1 MFKKAGIALAAAVI
15 MSGCTTQAYFKM
27 PAGQQVRLH
36 ERPQTYSQGLV
47 KTRPYFWSAIGGV
60 KYELVDKNG
69 KTSKEGR
76 LPAKFRPASIFWPPY
91 AIIYWP
97 AGLRYSCYDLTG
109 ATPEQCS
116 PEEQQQLQGATSNQV
131 SAN

>member
-15 MSGCTTQAYFKM
+15 MSGCSTQAYFKM

-47 KTRPYFWSAIGGV
+47 KTRPYFWSAIAGV
-60 KYELVDKNG
+60 KYELIDKNG
-69 KTSKEGR
+69 KISKQGR
-76 LPAKFRPASIFWPPY
+76 LPAKFRVASIFVPPTV
-91 AIIYWP
+91 IYWSV
-97 AGLRYSCYDLTG
+97 GLRYPCYDLTS
-109 ATPEQCS
+109 AKPEQCS
-116 PEEQQQLQGATSNQV
+116 PEELQQLKGTTPSPV